1 MNVIQIIYKSRD
13 EKRKISIVIKMIN
26 NREFFSNNEET
37 WQKKKD
43 FKQYQNI

>member
-13 EKRKISIVIKMIN
+13 EKKKISIVIKMIN
-26 NREFFSNNEET
+26 NREFFSNNEKT